1 MLHNAIRVNNDL
13 LRESLASCHSRL
25 PIPHRHA

>member
-1 MLHNAIRVNNDL
+1 LDNDL

-25 PIPHRHA
+25 SILHRHA